1 MPAWIDDG
9 PGLTDVGI
17 WEAPGDDGGHRQMAG
32 FVGFP
37 KREAGLLNGAGQPD
51 MEGGGRWRGP
61 E

>member
-1 MPAWIDDG
+1 
-9 PGLTDVGI
+9 
-17 WEAPGDDGGHRQMAG
+17 MAG

-37 KREAGLLNGAGQPD
+37 KREAGLLNEAGQPD